1 MIQQPYQEKRF
12 IDAISKAGGEV
23 GGWEDPT
30 KPNSTEMQTEIL
42 LRKNKTINLS
52 WALYVEKV

>member
-1 MIQQPYQEKRF
+1 M
-12 IDAISKAGGEV
+12 